1 MGFFHLLIIAD
12 LRILIDRIAIENNRT
27 AIKRTR
33 LYLTFF
39 HLELEFF
46 VLDLKV
52 HHSNSMRL
60 IFCHGLP
67 TLQTQILTNP
77 PSLWQ
82 FVTKL
87 TYNIMPIYNKMPKYI
102 TNPNLRLLTQKLQ
115 EKAEGLNQ
123 NVPIFPKTL
132 KKSHNACVE
141 IKTDKQQ
148 LTNMQ

>member
-52 HHSNSMRL
+52 HHSNSMRFT
-60 IFCHGLP
+60 FCHGLP
-67 TLQTQILTNP
+67 TLQTQNLIISPFGNP
-77 PSLWQ
+77 
-82 FVTKL
+82 
-87 TYNIMPIYNKMPKYI
+87 
-102 TNPNLRLLTQKLQ
+102 
-115 EKAEGLNQ
+115 
-123 NVPIFPKTL
+123 
-132 KKSHNACVE
+132 
-141 IKTDKQQ
+141 
-148 LTNMQ
+148 